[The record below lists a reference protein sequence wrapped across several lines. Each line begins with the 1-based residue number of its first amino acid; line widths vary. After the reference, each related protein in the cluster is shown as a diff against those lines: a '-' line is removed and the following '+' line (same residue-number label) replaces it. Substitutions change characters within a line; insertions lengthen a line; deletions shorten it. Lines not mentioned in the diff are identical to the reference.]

1 MIPGAMRTV
10 VKLLSLRLFS
20 NTMAAEVIFS
30 TIYSHCG
37 VHFLWGNKIP
47 ITASF
52 CIGWSLSLS
61 IAIAASASLAEICW
75 FLGAITQKVIIGSTS
90 VALVAINIF
99 L

>member
-1 MIPGAMRTV
+1 MIHGAMRTV

-47 ITASF
+47 ITTSF
-52 CIGWSLSLS
+52 CIGWSLS

-75 FLGAITQKVIIGSTS
+75 FLGAITQKMIIGSTS
-90 VALVAINIF
+90 VALVAIHIF